1 MFDSKFVNCLVA
13 ALSAVTLLSGCA
25 SSGADAAKVIVATGA
40 GDMVLDTGNMVMD
53 ITTTTTDLEHILPEA
68 GVAAE
73 LSTSDSGS
81 VYIDGEEQKDK
92 QEEAGEPEETG
103 DIAPVNLIETGDIH
117 DSLTEEDRSQRT
129 YSLIY
134 FNRPTVTADELKV
147 YASVN
152 TDEVATRMAD
162 FADIYTPDRM
172 SAEELSVWDSL
183 SDIDKTAIAFFVK
196 TGWISQDELSEK
208 GIAYDDIMEYVE
220 MDRNDSRT
228 LSENA
233 EETTLEADIMR
244 KQAPLT
250 ISIAESV
257 FSKEHVNSDEVF
269 LYTGNEIN
277 SNSNGQFVESLMDY
291 VNNHTKGE
299 LYTLAQ
305 NSWNSLSTESR
316 RAFVYM
322 LKLNWLEK
330 GRLVQG
336 QVSLAEV
343 DRMYNQSFGK

>member
-1 MFDSKFVNCLVA
+1 M
-13 ALSAVTLLSGCA
+13 TLLCGCA
-25 SSGADAAKVIVATGA
+25 SGADAAEVILATGA
-40 GDMVLDTGNMVMD
+40 GDIALDTSSMVMD
-53 ITTTTTDLEHILPEA
+53 ITTTTDYEHILPAA

-73 LSTSDSGS
+73 LSTNDSGS
-81 VYIDGEEQKDK
+81 VYIEDEDSEMDDG
-92 QEEAGEPEETG
+92 GETTE
-103 DIAPVNLIETGDIH
+103 DIGPVDLIEAGDIH
-117 DSLTEEDRSQRT
+117 DAMTEEDRSQRT

-134 FNRPTVTADELKV
+134 FDKPTVTAEELKV

-152 TDEVATRMAD
+152 TDEVAARMAD

-172 SAEELSVWDSL
+172 AAEELSVWDSL
-183 SDIDKTAIAFFVK
+183 SDIDKTAISFFVR
-196 TGWISQDELSEK
+196 TGWISQEELSDK

-233 EETTLEADIMR
+233 EDTTLEADIMR
-244 KQAPLT
+244 KQAPQT
-250 ISIAESV
+250 ISIAQSV
-257 FSKEHVNSDEVF
+257 FSKEHVDSDEVF

-277 SNSNGQFVESLMDY
+277 SNTNSQFVESFMDY
-291 VNNHTKGE
+291 INNHTKGE

-305 NSWNSLSTESR
+305 NNWNSLSTESK

-343 DRMYNQSFGK
+343 DRMYNLSFGK